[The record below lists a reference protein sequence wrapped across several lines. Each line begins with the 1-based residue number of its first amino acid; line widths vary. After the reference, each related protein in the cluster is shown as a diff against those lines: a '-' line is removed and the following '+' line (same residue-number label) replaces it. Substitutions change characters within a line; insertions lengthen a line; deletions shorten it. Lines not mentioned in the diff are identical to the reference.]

1 MNSFSDFDSID
12 EKIDYNKVNSI
23 IENERKKSIQLL
35 KKAIGKREN
44 NINSIGIKKKCT
56 GCRMCEQICPKGAI
70 MFIENKEGFL
80 EPLIDKEKCIN
91 CGLCLKRCPQQNDDV
106 NQNFPIKCYAA
117 KNKNKIE
124 LINGS
129 SGSIFAIIADYV
141 LGSNGE
147 VYGAAFQKDLK
158 VQTVMIDNKEK
169 LNELMGS
176 KYIQS
181 DTNSTFKQVKLSLD
195 KNVLV
200 LYVGTPCQIAG
211 LKSFLSKEYK
221 NLIAIDLVCHGVPS
235 NKLFQKYIQSI
246 QKKYNSKIEQYYFRN
261 KEKNGWGLNIKI
273 KFENGK
279 TKYSKANLDPYF
291 KTFLEGKTYRE
302 VCYNCK
308 YANLNRI
315 GDITLADYWGIE
327 KEHPDFDSNLGVSAV
342 LINSQKGKDIFKN
355 IKNNLFTKETNISKI
370 IKENRNLTM
379 PTRRPNIRSQIY
391 TNIDNMDFK
400 EYASKNL
407 KFKKSLKDILKNM
420 VPFKVKNII
429 KKIIIYGGKK

>member
-1 MNSFSDFDSID
+1 MNSFSDFDSIN
-12 EKIDYNKVNSI
+12 EKINYDKVNSI
-23 IENERKKSIQLL
+23 IENERRKSIQLL
-35 KKAIGKREN
+35 KKAIGKMEN

-70 MFIENKEGFL
+70 KISENKEGFL
-80 EPLIDKEKCIN
+80 EPIVDKKKCIN
-91 CGLCLKRCPQQNDDV
+91 CGLCLRRCPQHNDIINRNV
-106 NQNFPIKCYAA
+106 PIKCYAA

-129 SGSIFAIIADYV
+129 SGSIFAIIANYV
-141 LGSNGE
+141 LESNGE
-147 VYGAAFQKDLK
+147 VYGATFQKDLK
-158 VQTVMIDNKEK
+158 VKTTMANDKEK

-181 DTNSTFKQVKLSLD
+181 DTNSTFKQVKLSLE

-211 LKSFLSKEYK
+211 LKSFLNKEYE
-221 NLIAIDLVCHGVPS
+221 NLITIDLVCHGVPS

-246 QKKYNSKIEQYYFRN
+246 EKKFNSKIEQYYFRN

-291 KTFLEGKTYRE
+291 KTFLDGKTYRE

-308 YANLNRI
+308 YANLNRV
-315 GDITLADYWGIE
+315 GDITLADFWGIE
-327 KEHPDFDSNLGVSAV
+327 KEHPDFNSDLGASAV
-342 LINSQKGKDIFKN
+342 LINSKKGKDIFEEVR
-355 IKNNLFTKETNISKI
+355 NNLFTKETNISKI

-400 EYASKNL
+400 EYVSKNL
-407 KFKKSLKDILKNM
+407 NYKKNVKDILKNM

-429 KKIIIYGGKK
+429 KKIVIYGGKK